1 MTRPRRAEPQ
11 AEATLDKFGLT
22 VVPPKP
28 AAGLLITSVAPDSA
42 AEERGLRAGD
52 VIVAVNN
59 QDVANAADVVS
70 IIDAAA
76 KDGRKAALFQVENED
91 RSRFVA
97 LPIDQ
102 G

>member
-1 MTRPRRAEPQ
+1 
-11 AEATLDKFGLT
+11 
-22 VVPPKP
+22 VVP
-28 AAGLLITSVAPDSA
+28 AETGNGLVITSVAPDSA

-52 VIVAVNN
+52 VILAVNN
-59 QDVANAADVVS
+59 QDVSKAADVVA

-76 KDGRKAALFQVENED
+76 KDGRKAALFQVENEN

>member
-1 MTRPRRAEPQ
+1 PSAPQ
-11 AEATLDKFGLT
+11 AEATLDDFGLT
-22 VVPPKP
+22 VVP
-28 AAGLLITSVAPDSA
+28 AETGTGLVITAVEPDSA

-59 QDVANAADVVS
+59 QEVKTSTDVVS

-76 KDGRKAALFQVENED
+76 KDGRKAALFQVENEN